1 MSLEV
6 QNCKI
11 SYMSKITL
19 KITTSTISKES
30 MNSLMIYISVKTK
43 GAIVVLMLGKNNTR
57 KDR

>member
-19 KITTSTISKES
+19 KIITAAISKES
-30 MNSLMIYISVKTK
+30 MNSLMIYIFVKTK
-43 GAIVVLMLGKNNTR
+43 GAIVVLMLGRNNVR
-57 KDR
+57 KHR

>member
-19 KITTSTISKES
+19 KIITAAISKK
-30 MNSLMIYISVKTK
+30 NSLMIYIFVKTK
-43 GAIVVLMLGKNNTR
+43 GVIVVLMLGKNNTR